1 MKYTLLRDGLTV
13 RQIVMVGPITDNN
26 RSSKIVDLEFET
38 YEAALEVATVLKAEV
53 VDNSIKK
60 AA

>member
-13 RQIVMVGPITDNN
+13 RQIVMVGPTTDNN

-38 YEAALEVATVLKAEV
+38 YEAALEVATILKAKV

>member
-13 RQIVMVGPITDNN
+13 RQIVMVGPTNDNN

>member
-13 RQIVMVGPITDNN
+13 RQIVMVGPTTDNN
-26 RSSKIVDLEFET
+26 RSSKIVDLEFEI
-38 YEAALEVATVLKAEV
+38 YEVALEVATVLKAKV